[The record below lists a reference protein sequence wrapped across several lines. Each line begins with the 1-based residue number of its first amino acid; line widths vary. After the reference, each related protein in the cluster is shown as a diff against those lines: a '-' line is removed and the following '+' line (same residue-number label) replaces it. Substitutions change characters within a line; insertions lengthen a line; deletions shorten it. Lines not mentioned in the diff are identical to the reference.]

1 MKRNYMM
8 AKCPDTWFQLPPE
21 VRMSYKNRLIKRYSS
36 ICTKGNGSGCGGH
49 FPLHLL
55 SVDHIIPI
63 SLGGPVCDIH
73 NMQLLCFRCHERKT
87 KRIDSKAKTFEFIG
101 SHYLAI

>member
-1 MKRNYMM
+1 M
-8 AKCPDTWFQLPPE
+8 AKCTDTWFQLPPE
-21 VRMSYKNRLIKRYSS
+21 VRVWKNEPSKEILFYLY
-36 ICTKGNGSGCGGH
+36 KGNGSGCGGH

-87 KRIDSKAKTFEFIG
+87 KRIDSKGKTFEFIG